1 MKKIFKG
8 RAARPVRVALAA
20 CVAVGLAVGLSSCT
34 ARLPIGQAAVIYHG
48 GMHSKDFKHCI
59 GAGKNGSVGT
69 NDAEYRY
76 PVNSRDFQF
85 DTVEGKERDPITV
98 ISKDGIAMTV
108 KGAVFFTLNDKCEIL
123 QKFHEQVGTTMGA
136 ESGRTEGLGALSD
149 ANWNKMLGKYI
160 GVPVENA
167 LDRVT
172 LNYNSTELVGD
183 PAKKNQW
190 QSDAAKQIVESIK
203 QVTGGEPYFCKPNY
217 QPNKNDDCGSFSI
230 QLNQATPPD
239 QIIAANADKVAAA
252 TRAQSQQSQAETQKQ
267 LIATF
272 GVQGYL
278 QLQQQQLYRDM
289 LNKGG
294 ITFYPIPVG
303 GSINLTPPQK

>member
-1 MKKIFKG
+1 MKNIFKS
-8 RAARPVRVALAA
+8 RAARRVGVALG
-20 CVAVGLAVGLSSCT
+20 AVGLTIALTSCT

-48 GMHSKDFKHCI
+48 GLHSKDFKHCI
-59 GAGKNGSVGT
+59 GAGKNGGVST

-85 DTVEGKERDPITV
+85 DTVQGAETTPITV
-98 ISKDGIAMTV
+98 IAKDGIAMTV
-108 KGAVFFTLNDKCEIL
+108 KGAVYFTLNDKCEIL

-136 ESGRTEGLGALSD
+136 EDGRTDGLGALSD
-149 ANWNKMLGKYI
+149 ANWNKMLAKYI
-160 GVPVENA
+160 GVPTENA

-183 PAKKNQW
+183 PVKKNAW
-190 QSDAAKQIVESIK
+190 QESAAKQIVESIK

-230 QLNQATPPD
+230 QLNQAQPPD
-239 QIIAANADKVAAA
+239 QIVAANADKVAAA
-252 TRAQSQQSQAETQKQ
+252 TRAASQQNQAVAQAQ
-267 LIATF
+267 LIKTF
-272 GVQGYL
+272 GVEGFLEL
-278 QLQQQQLYRDM
+278 QRQQFWRDA

-294 ITFYPIPVG
+294 IQFIPVPAG
-303 GSINLTPPQK
+303 GSINYTPTQPAK